1 MAVFDTIFYL
11 FAIITVASACVTVFA
26 KNITYAAF
34 SLVFTFFG
42 VAGVYVLLSADFLAI
57 TQLMVYVGGI
67 LILLIFGVM
76 LTNRITNVD
85 IRIGNASR
93 LPVAIISAGLFAAL
107 SIVITGTKWMT
118 FKGSAWAGS
127 AWTKNAVASVLTSN
141 YNTLPAGT
149 GVQESSGTSAEIGKL
164 MLTDYLLPFEIV
176 SIVLLIALVGA
187 AMIARKEPTPD
198 HVGDT
203 IRIKPEGLI

>member
-1 MAVFDTIFYL
+1 MTAFDIIFYL
-11 FAIITVASACVTVFA
+11 FAIITVASAAVTVFA
-26 KNITYAAF
+26 KNITYSAF

-42 VAGVYVLLSADFLAI
+42 VAGMYVLLQADFLAI

-76 LTNRITNVD
+76 LTNRIANAD
-85 IRIGNASR
+85 IRITNSSR
-93 LPVAIISAGLFAAL
+93 FPVAIISAGLFAAL
-107 SIVITGTKWMT
+107 SIVITGTKWMN
-118 FKGSAWAGS
+118 FKSSSWAGS
-127 AWTKNAVASVLTSN
+127 KWSHNAMTSVLNSN
-141 YNTLPAGT
+141 YNTLPASV
-149 GVQESSGTSAEIGKL
+149 GVQESSGTSTEIGKL

-187 AMIARKEPTPD
+187 AMIARKEPGPD
-198 HVGDT
+198 HIGDT